1 MGENKN
7 TYDRLYEEYKCLC
20 LISQGDMYD
29 RLKMAELTGK
39 ITIAVEY
46 NLITPEQWETLFG
59 KIYKTVYGE

>member
-1 MGENKN
+1 MGENKS

-20 LISQGDMYD
+20 LLSQGDVYD

-39 ITIAVEY
+39 ITFAAEY
-46 NLITPEQWETLFG
+46 KHITPEQWETLFS

>member
-1 MGENKN
+1 MGENKS

-20 LISQGDMYD
+20 LLSQGDVYD

-39 ITIAVEY
+39 ITFAAEY
-46 NLITPEQWETLFG
+46 KHITPEQWETLFG